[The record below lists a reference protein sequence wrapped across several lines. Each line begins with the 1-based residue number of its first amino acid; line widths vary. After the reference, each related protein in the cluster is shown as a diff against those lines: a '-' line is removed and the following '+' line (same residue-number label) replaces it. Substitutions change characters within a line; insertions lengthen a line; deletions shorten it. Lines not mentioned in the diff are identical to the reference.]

1 MAMRITTKMMQTRS
15 LNNINTNKSLK
26 EKLTTQL
33 STGKK
38 ITRPSDDPIVAIRA
52 LKLNSSLNKVTQ
64 YYEKN
69 SKDAESWLDLTESAL
84 DTTSTILTNMKQYLT
99 QTVSNYY
106 EATDKSAIL
115 ENLSNFI
122 DEIYATGN
130 ADSAGRSIFTG
141 YRTGLPLTFTEDKE
155 EKYSITEQW
164 TNSCLDMVNFV
175 KTGDLSEINKGNFND
190 KKTTEYDVENYD
202 IARIR
207 LAYDDLDIDT
217 TKSPVEAE
225 VNLSFLVKAKE
236 TQETIN
242 GNVVNGVTVNT
253 TSYSMFVQTDAGAN
267 SDELKLQ
274 ITDANGNITNAQW
287 DFASNSFIYTDAAG
301 TVTTAP
307 AGLNLSYSA
316 NNGSGSLTI
325 EESGNAV
332 KTTTLGFTI
341 ENNTYKFDDTYK
353 TDLTITDKFAA
364 ATDEAYE
371 TAHNNPDAIVYIA
384 ETGELLLG
392 ENIRSQLSA
401 LSADSEIR
409 VTYEKSDW
417 QKGDL
422 DPIHYFYTERENDK
436 GNKIVY
442 NEDKLEGIDSEKYK
456 QIMEYDIGSNQTI
469 RVNTTADEVFTH
481 DMGRDIAELK
491 SMLEEYQTLSDT
503 YDTVKKLVESGDY
516 TGDELTKLNQQL
528 NALSKACTMAKEKA
542 QQKTESLQTTFG
554 EYVNQVTQAITD
566 VGSRESRLTLIQN
579 RLGAQQTNFSELV
592 SENEDADITELAIQL
607 SSVQL
612 TYEAALS
619 SISYVM
625 KTSLL
630 DFI

>member
-15 LNNINTNKSLK
+15 LNNINTNKSLQ

-122 DEIYATGN
+122 NEIYATGN

-155 EKYSITEQW
+155 EKYKITEQW
-164 TNSCLDMVNFV
+164 TNACLDTVNFV
-175 KTGDLSEINKGNFND
+175 KTGDLAEINKGNFND

-207 LAYDDLDIDT
+207 LAYDDLDNEM
-217 TKSPVEAE
+217 P
-225 VNLSFLVKAKE
+225 
-236 TQETIN
+236 TI
-242 GNVVNGVTVNT
+242 
-253 TSYSMFVQTDAGAN
+253 SYFV
-267 SDELKLQ
+267 
-274 ITDANGNITNAQW
+274 TDANGNRTETQLNVTN
-287 DFASNSFIYTDAAG
+287 
-301 TVTTAP
+301 
-307 AGLNLSYSA
+307 
-316 NNGSGSLTI
+316 
-325 EESGNAV
+325 
-332 KTTTLGFTI
+332 
-341 ENNTYKFDDTYK
+341 KFE
-353 TDLTITDKFAA
+353 A

-371 TAHNNPDAIVYIA
+371 AAHDNPDAIVYIA

-409 VTYEKSDW
+409 VTYEKSNW

-422 DPIHYFYTERENDK
+422 DPIHYFYTERQNDK
-436 GNKIVY
+436 GNTVVY
-442 NEDKLEGIDSEKYK
+442 NEDKLEGLDSDKYK

-481 DMGRDIAELK
+481 NMGRDIAELK
-491 SMLEEYQTLSDT
+491 TMLEDYQTLSDT

-528 NALSKACTMAKEKA
+528 NALDKACTMAKEKA
-542 QQKTESLQTTFG
+542 QEKTESLQTTFG
-554 EYVNQVTQAITD
+554 GYVNQVTQAITD

-592 SENEDADITELAIQL
+592 SENEDADITDLAIQL